1 MQCKH
6 KLILDK
12 KHYLSNNR
20 SSERGFTLIEL
31 MIVVA
36 IIGILAG
43 IAIPSYAK
51 YQSKAKFV
59 ASLSEISVG
68 RTAFELKRN
77 SGETVT
83 TPADAGLQTQTNN
96 CDITVTSTN
105 ITCTIRQGPSQV
117 NAGTITIEISETAG
131 EWSCSSSVPDE
142 FTTRTCPGV

>member
-1 MQCKH
+1 M
-6 KLILDK
+6 
-12 KHYLSNNR
+12 LS
-20 SSERGFTLIEL
+20 SSKTQFYSNVTLTRHALSQRGFTLIEL

-59 ASLSEISVG
+59 ASLSEISAG

-83 TPADAGLQTQTNN
+83 TPTDAGLKAQTSN
-96 CDITVTSTN
+96 CDVTVSATD
-105 ITCTIRQGPSQV
+105 ITCTIRQGPS
-117 NAGTITIEISETAG
+117 AIDGKTIIIEISAVAG
-131 EWSCSSSVPDE
+131 DWSCSSTAPNE
-142 FTTRTCPGV
+142 FATKSCPGV